1 MNRKPYRTWLATFVR
16 RWHSNP
22 DLCHTVDPN
31 GGHSARVALLLLHF
45 FPDVNRGALIGAL
58 CHDLGEIRTGDM
70 PAPTKGQF
78 PGIAMQLE
86 MFQADEVRWQGFPNL
101 HLTKTQKDQIDL
113 CDKLDAYL
121 WAEKH
126 APALIQQ
133 EDWRVARG
141 KLITKA
147 WALGVGAEVEGV
159 LGDNR

>member
-16 RWHSNP
+16 RWHSDP

-31 GGHSARVALLLLHF
+31 GGHSARVALLMLHF
-45 FPDVNRGALIGAL
+45 FPDLNRGALIGAL

-70 PAPTKGQF
+70 ASPAKKQF
-78 PGIAMQLE
+78 STIADQMRRY
-86 MFQADEVRWQGFPNL
+86 QADEVRWQGFPNL
-101 HLTKTQKDQIDL
+101 HLTETQKEQIEL

-126 APALIQQ
+126 DRTLMAR
-133 EDWRVARG
+133 EDWRACRA
-141 KLITKA
+141 KIITKA